1 MTASLEVPSAAAV
14 AWPADVSMIWQRLTE
29 LAAECVALRAELT
42 AVHQRV
48 AVLEAANEQLREAS
62 AATSVD
68 VADDRRQPADPA
80 RRSAIAGIIGLA
92 AGMALMPQIAGAASG
107 DPVEAGLSNTCN
119 GTTRITTSSGTGLHG
134 KTTVLSGAAYGIQ
147 GESLSANGAGVYGV
161 NMSTGTGAI
170 GIIGQSISTTGVG
183 VYGVNSITAGVTIG
197 VRGRTNSPNGTSVK
211 GEAFATQGSAT
222 GVSGESMAPGGYGV
236 FGYAKANSGVNYG
249 VYGQTLSPDGW
260 AVHAQGRLRVAG
272 RSFLNAPNTP
282 PQLGPLPNST
292 ISFWHDPAASSG
304 APNGLLVVQVKTS
317 AGTVGRANIALS
329 SA

>member
-68 VADDRRQPADPA
+68 VVDDRRQPADPA

-107 DPVEAGLSNTCN
+107 DPVKAGNSNTCN

-134 KTTVLSGAAYGIQ
+134 KTTVTGGAAYGIH
-147 GESLSANGAGVYGV
+147 GESYSNGGAGVYGV
-161 NMSTGTGAI
+161 NMSTGTVAI

-260 AVHAQGRLRVAG
+260 AVHAQGRLRVTG
-272 RSFLNAPNTP
+272 RSFLHAPNTP